1 MPLNTYI
8 GKQAGKDHKTGE
20 KSYLLSEFERKY
32 KSSLFLIWKNT
43 IRLIFPKPCLP
54 DADQKN
60 QI

>member
-32 KSSLFLIWKNT
+32 KSSLFLFMEEYNT
-43 IRLIFPKPCLP
+43 INISKTKPSRCRS
-54 DADQKN
+54 KK
-60 QI
+60 